1 MLFSPPLH
9 LHLRFVPTIPD
20 LRIFNRTQVRSLP
33 CLVFPSL
40 TNCLRL
46 DRYDPGLWRFRQPF
60 LALPAVVS
68 FDSYVVGIGTKQKP
82 CCWWCQELIWP
93 IFSPLKTILTCFF
106 SPSFW
111 TKLYPLRRVIWF
123 QKSDLTKFSCH
134 FGPFVEEKYFRP
146 IFFAHDPVGTL
157 LEYIIRGRWWMTKG
171 CRWSTRSPSQLVSS
185 AWK

>member
-123 QKSDLTKFSCH
+123 QKSDLTKSSCH

-146 IFFAHDPVGTL
+146 IFFAHDPVCTL
-157 LEYIIRGRWWMTKG
+157 LEYIKRGEVVDDKR
-171 CRWSTRSPSQLVSS
+171 L
-185 AWK
+185 

>member
-1 MLFSPPLH
+1 MWCVGFNQAIRFWIFLWQACLFNTRCWDNFLSDPSPI
-9 LHLRFVPTIPD
+9 VA
-20 LRIFNRTQVRSLP
+20 
-33 CLVFPSL
+33 L
-40 TNCLRL
+40 TCHVSQSVTKCVSFLRL
-46 DRYDPGLWRFRQPF
+46 DWCNPGVWRCTQP
-60 LALPAVVS
+60 LLVLPAVVS
-68 FDSYVVGIGTKQKP
+68 FDSHVVGIGTKWKP

-171 CRWSTRSPSQLVSS
+171 CMN
-185 AWK
+185 

>member
-93 IFSPLKTILTCFF
+93 IFSPLKDHFNMDFF
-106 SPSFW
+106 HHFFGLNFTPSGESYGF
-111 TKLYPLRRVIWF
+111 KKVIWPNLPAI
-123 QKSDLTKFSCH
+123 SDHLLRKNISGQFFLPMILSVH
-134 FGPFVEEKYFRP
+134 FWN
-146 IFFAHDPVGTL
+146 I
-157 LEYIIRGRWWMTKG
+157 
-171 CRWSTRSPSQLVSS
+171 S
-185 AWK
+185 

>member
-1 MLFSPPLH
+1 MEHVYKKLLQLIVYFFFYPNPIIALLLSH
-9 LHLRFVPTIPD
+9 SVSFC
-20 LRIFNRTQVRSLP
+20 F
-33 CLVFPSL
+33 C
-40 TNCLRL
+40 C
-46 DRYDPGLWRFRQPF
+46 YDPGEWKFAQLL

-171 CRWSTRSPSQLVSS
+171 CRWSTGSPSQLVSS

>member
-106 SPSFW
+106 FTIFLDKTLPPQESHMVS
-111 TKLYPLRRVIWF
+111 KKWF
-123 QKSDLTKFSCH
+123 DQIFLPFRTICWGKIFPANFFCPWSCRYT
-134 FGPFVEEKYFRP
+134 FGIYHKREVVDDKR
-146 IFFAHDPVGTL
+146 L
-157 LEYIIRGRWWMTKG
+157 
-171 CRWSTRSPSQLVSS
+171 
-185 AWK
+185 